1 MALRAYQPAPSGDF
15 QLFSYFP
22 TGDVWAGGTYRP
34 QAVAG
39 VYFFKPIAASDAEE
53 ISRWRYPEPYT
64 TYNGDPASVPGL
76 LDPRY
81 NYHAVTVPDGELVGY
96 FCFGAD
102 ATVPAGRKLG
112 LYDEDALD
120 VGLGMRPDLT
130 GRGLGPDFV
139 RAGLRFAR
147 QTFSPPAFRL
157 TVAAFNRRAVKV
169 YEAVGFEV
177 IHSFGDRGVEWLL
190 MRRPA

>member
-1 MALRAYQPAPSGDF
+1 MYAF
-15 QLFSYFP
+15 
-22 TGDVWAGGTYRP
+22 RP
-34 QAVAG
+34 ITR
-39 VYFFKPIAASDAEE
+39 PDAEE
-53 ISRWRYPEPYT
+53 ISRWRYPEPYA

-81 NYHAVTVPDGELVGY
+81 NYHAVTGPGGELVGY

-102 ATVPAGRKLG
+102 ATVPAGRRLG

-130 GRGLGPDFV
+130 GRGLGPGFV

-147 QTFSPPAFRL
+147 RTFSPPAFRL
-157 TVAAFNRRAVKV
+157 TVAAFNGRAVKV
-169 YEAVGFEV
+169 YEKAGFEV
-177 IHSFGDRGVEWLL
+177 VRAFGDGGTEWLL
-190 MRRPA
+190 MARPASPGDGS